1 VRNQVS
7 HQYKKWYNIKIHTGT
22 IGIIRSRG
30 EGCTTGMAWTEIGQS
45 VVSTH
50 WLHVCHATLTTKIAC
65 GCQIH
70 LEWFWFRTV
79 TTFNRFQ
86 ITN

>member
-1 VRNQVS
+1 
-7 HQYKKWYNIKIHTGT
+7 
-22 IGIIRSRG
+22 
-30 EGCTTGMAWTEIGQS
+30 MAWTEIGQS

-50 WLHVCHATLTTKIAC
+50 WLHVCHATLTSEIAC

-79 TTFNRFQ
+79 TTFNTFQ